1 MDVPCNTLQ
10 FQFPR
15 GTVSPSWEEIAEFV
29 KQLKSDPMQMEV
41 VYKLPQTR
49 TVCIKYASEDS
60 MIQSLNENADL
71 LKFHYS
77 NGEAVDVLVSI
88 AGSNVTYVRVFDLPP
103 EVPDKDLSTVLS
115 SFGKVG
121 RMVREQFP
129 AGLGL
134 DHLLTGVR
142 GVYVDMEVDIP
153 AALDIGKWK
162 TRIFHDGLKDKCFS
176 CSKEEHRKDSCP
188 ERKTK
193 KRNNKK
199 NRDPISYAGIVA
211 YGSTRIVTQSFF
223 WENF

>member
-15 GTVSPSWEEIAEFV
+15 GAVSPSWEEIAEFV

-41 VYKLPQTR
+41 IYKLPQTR

-153 AALDIGKWK
+153 AALDIEEWK
-162 TRIFHDGLKDKCFS
+162 TRIFHDGLKDKCFP
-176 CSKEEHRKDSCP
+176 CRKEGHRKDSCP

-211 YGSTRIVTQSFF
+211 Y
-223 WENF
+223 